1 MKALSEKPTIV
12 QVESFCNPNL
22 SSGTALQQDFVI
34 RRVGSNHL
42 MMNILA
48 AVHFALYISFAVIT
62 SEINPTDH
70 KSVISRHFPDED
82 FREADSDSLAV
93 ESERDN
99 KLLEAE
105 F

>member
-34 RRVGSNHL
+34 RRVGSKHL

-48 AVHFALYISFAVIT
+48 AVHFALYISFALIT

-70 KSVISRHFPDED
+70 KSVIARHFPDED
-82 FREADSDSLAV
+82 FREADRDSV

>member
-1 MKALSEKPTIV
+1 
-12 QVESFCNPNL
+12 
-22 SSGTALQQDFVI
+22 
-34 RRVGSNHL
+34 